1 MQEKVQTKHAHILTV
16 DTCKCIAG
24 LIIGAILGHSKE
36 KILSHRYC
44 PVSCCGDADEL
55 APKIDEIARGSFKH
69 INPHEIVGSGYV
81 IKSLKSAL

>member
-1 MQEKVQTKHAHILTV
+1 LETCETFCSPKYERSAGNGFIMCLVQVPIFYFSTPEDAILMQEIVQTKHAHILTV

-44 PVSCCGDADEL
+44 PVSG
-55 APKIDEIARGSFKH
+55 
-69 INPHEIVGSGYV
+69 
-81 IKSLKSAL
+81 